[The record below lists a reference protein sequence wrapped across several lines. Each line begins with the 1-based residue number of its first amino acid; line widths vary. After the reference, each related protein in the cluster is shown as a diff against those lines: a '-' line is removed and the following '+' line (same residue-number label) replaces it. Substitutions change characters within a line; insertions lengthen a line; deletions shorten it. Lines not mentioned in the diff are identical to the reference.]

1 MQTSTAP
8 SITRADAVGLW
19 LFMAAGAV
27 IAAWGI
33 AASVLRIIEV
43 APNTD
48 VSVLAE
54 FAGTP
59 AEAPIGPDGSSVQVA
74 LDQAALTVP
83 SLPGA
88 SWAALIIQQVIAA
101 ATIGI
106 VVVCLLLLCWAV
118 MRNQV
123 FSRRNTALVAVA
135 GITGT
140 IGFAAV
146 PFFGN
151 MAANGAFARLSDGDF
166 ENVVM
171 SVDLMPLFFLA
182 FIAAMAATVFTV
194 GDRLRRDSEGL
205 V

>member
-1 MQTSTAP
+1 MQTNTAP

-19 LFMAAGAV
+19 LFMAAGAI
-27 IAAWGI
+27 IAVWGI
-33 AASVLRIIEV
+33 AASVLRIIEI
-43 APNTD
+43 APNAD

-54 FAGTP
+54 FDGTP
-59 AEAPIGPDGSSVQVA
+59 ADAPIGPDGAPVQVA
-74 LDQAALTVP
+74 LDQAVLTVP

-88 SWAALIIQQVIAA
+88 SWAALIIQQVVSAI
-101 ATIGI
+101 TIGI
-106 VVVCLLLLCWAV
+106 VVVCLLLLCRAV

-123 FSRRNTALVAVA
+123 FSGRNTALVAVA
-135 GITGT
+135 GIAGT

-166 ENVVM
+166 DNVVM

-182 FIAAMAATVFTV
+182 FIAAMAATVFTI
-194 GDRLRRDSEGL
+194 GDRLRRDTEGL

>member
-1 MQTSTAP
+1 MSTTAAP
-8 SITRADAVGLW
+8 PISRSDTVGLL
-19 LFMAAGAV
+19 LFMVAGVA

-33 AASVLRIIEV
+33 GAAVLRILEV
-43 APNTD
+43 APNRD
-48 VSVLAE
+48 VSVAAE

-59 AEAPIGPDGSSVQVA
+59 AEAPIGPDGA
-74 LDQAALTVP
+74 LVTVELDKAIVTLP
-83 SLPGA
+83 ALPGA
-88 SWAALIIQQVIAA
+88 SWASLIMQQVIAA
-101 ATIGI
+101 TTIA
-106 VVVCLLLLCWAV
+106 VVVACLLLLCWSV

-151 MAANGAFARLSDGDF
+151 MAANGAFVRLSDGDF
-166 ENVVM
+166 DNVVM
-171 SVDLMPLFFLA
+171 AVDVMPLFFLA
-182 FIAAMAATVFTV
+182 FLAAMAATVFTV
-194 GDRLRRDSEGL
+194 GDRLRRETEGL

>member
-1 MQTSTAP
+1 MQTTATP
-8 SITRADAVGLW
+8 SISRADAVSLW
-19 LFMAAGAV
+19 LFMIAGVV

-33 AASVLRIIEV
+33 AAAALRIIEV
-43 APNTD
+43 VPNRD
-48 VSVLAE
+48 VDVAAE
-54 FAGTP
+54 FVGTP
-59 AEAPIGPDGSSVQVA
+59 AEAPIGPGGSLLPVELERAIV
-74 LDQAALTVP
+74 TVP
-83 SLPGA
+83 ALPGA
-88 SWAALIIQQVIAA
+88 SWASLIIQQLVA
-101 ATIGI
+101 ATTIA
-106 VVVCLLLLCWAV
+106 VVVACLLLLCWAV

-151 MAANGAFARLSDGDF
+151 VAANGAFNRLSSGDF
-166 ENVVM
+166 NNVVM

-182 FIAAMAATVFTV
+182 FVAAMAATVFTI
-194 GDRLRRDSEGL
+194 GDRLRRDTEGL